1 MNTTMTA
8 AQNLMNNRRAI
19 KALEEQ
25 KEQLRNEF
33 AAAIL
38 MDAIEAPSRIT
49 RLDTY
54 WRAYGFLPT
63 DVFSILD
70 DFFRTTTDPA
80 FCALQVIHHPIQRHY
95 MEFDEQGNP
104 TGNTITRKEEVAILV
119 NLGEVKPRRTPVEGE
134 QEEEPFMGSESLIDK
149 APICWE
155 NACSIAR
162 TGKSCGEH
170 PAKQWK
176 CYRNSNVIGRLTQKI
191 LAQL

>member
-1 MNTTMTA
+1 MNA
-8 AQNLMNNRRAI
+8 AQNLMNNRQAI
-19 KALEEQ
+19 KALEDQ
-25 KEQLRNEF
+25 KEALRHEF
-33 AAAIL
+33 AASIL
-38 MDAIEAPSRIT
+38 LDAIEAPSRIT

-63 DVFSILD
+63 DVFNILD
-70 DFFRTTTDPA
+70 DFFRATTDPA
-80 FCALQVIHHPIQRHY
+80 FCAVQVIRHPIQRRY
-95 MEFDEQGNP
+95 MEFDKDGNP
-104 TGNTITRKEEVAILV
+104 TGNILTRKEEVALLV

-134 QEEEPFMGSESLIDK
+134 QEEPFMGSESLIDK

-162 TGKSCGEH
+162 AGRSCGEH